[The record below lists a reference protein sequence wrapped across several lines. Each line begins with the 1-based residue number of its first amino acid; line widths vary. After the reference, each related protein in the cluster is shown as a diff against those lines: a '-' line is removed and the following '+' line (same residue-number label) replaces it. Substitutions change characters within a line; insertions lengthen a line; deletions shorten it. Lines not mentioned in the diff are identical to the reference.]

1 MDRKQQKELAALDD
15 FRMVAALLVIAIHTS
30 PLESVSAEGDFFLTR
45 VLARMAVP
53 FFLMVTGQFVL
64 GPVMR
69 GEADAYPKVLRFAKK
84 TALLYALTS
93 LAYLP
98 LGIYAGYYE
107 NLDVFAALRLLVWDG
122 TFYHLWYFPA
132 VLLGMLLVCALLQC
146 FSGRICLGIAAAL
159 YGLGLLG
166 DSYWGLTQQVAWLQD
181 GYEWLFSVFS
191 HTRNG
196 LFLAPLFLL
205 LGARAGEGKQTAQRW
220 PWLACFV
227 VSFAGMT
234 AEAFW
239 LRAQGWQRHDSMYV
253 FLPVVM
259 LCLYRL
265 LLTLRVQTP
274 AAARFRAASMWIYLV
289 HPAVIVLVRGIAKLH
304 PALHILADHALL
316 HYVLDRH
323 DSMYVFLPVVM
334 LCLYRLLLTLRVQ
347 TPAAARFRAASMWIY
362 LVHPAVIVLVRGIAK
377 LHPALHILADH
388 ALLHYVLVSLLSVA
402 MGLVAAGRKGRYKKG
417 RCWSEIDEEA
427 LAENVRA
434 LRAAL
439 PRKAALMPALKADAY
454 GHGAVRMGRA
464 LNRLGV
470 RAFCVACAEEG
481 AALRRGG
488 VRGEI
493 LILGYTHP
501 SEWPRLRRY
510 RLTQSIVDKAYAEEL
525 ARYARRSPFRL
536 PVHVAVDTGMH
547 RLGLDARRPGE
558 IVKVCRLKGLR
569 VTGIFTHLC
578 ASQSRR
584 AEDQAF
590 TREQAKRLDAVLAAL
605 ASAGMRRPKTHLLA
619 SGGVLNYP
627 QLGGEYARVGIAL
640 YGVLSVRSD
649 WNAAGIALRPVLT
662 VKARVAS
669 VRTLRAGEGAGY
681 DLAYVAADR
690 RRIAAVTIGYADG
703 LPRALGE
710 GRGAMLVHGQRAS
723 IVGRICMDQTLIDV
737 TQIEGVRAGDEVV
750 VLGQSG
756 QESISAYDL
765 AEQSG
770 TITNEVL
777 SRLGSRVEKA

>member
-1 MDRKQQKELAALDD
+1 MMDRKQQKELAALDD

-69 GEADAYPKVLRFAKK
+69 GEADAHPKVLRFAKK

-265 LLTLRVQTP
+265 LLTL
-274 AAARFRAASMWIYLV
+274 
-289 HPAVIVLVRGIAKLH
+289 
-304 PALHILADHALL
+304 HA
-316 HYVLDRH
+316 
-323 DSMYVFLPVVM
+323 
-334 LCLYRLLLTLRVQ
+334 Q

-402 MGLVAAGRKGRYKKG
+402 MGLVAAGRRGRYKKG

-427 LAENVRA
+427 LSENVRA

-439 PRKAALMPALKADAY
+439 PRKTALMPALKADAY

-558 IVKVCRLKGLR
+558 IVKVCCLKGLR
-569 VTGIFTHLC
+569 VTGIFMHLC

-590 TREQAKRLDAVLAAL
+590 TREQAKRLDVVLAAL

-640 YGVLSVRSD
+640 YGVLSARSD

-756 QESISAYDL
+756 QESITAYDL
-765 AEQSG
+765 AEPSG

>member
-1 MDRKQQKELAALDD
+1 MMDRKQQKELAALDD

-316 HYVLDRH
+316 HYVL
-323 DSMYVFLPVVM
+323 
-334 LCLYRLLLTLRVQ
+334 
-347 TPAAARFRAASMWIY
+347 
-362 LVHPAVIVLVRGIAK
+362 
-377 LHPALHILADH
+377 
-388 ALLHYVLVSLLSVA
+388 VSLLSVA

-427 LAENVRA
+427 LEENVRA

-590 TREQAKRLDAVLAAL
+590 TREQAKRLDVVLAAL

-640 YGVLSVRSD
+640 YGVLSARSD

-756 QESISAYDL
+756 QELISVYDL

>member
-1 MDRKQQKELAALDD
+1 MMDRKQQKELAALDD

-93 LAYLP
+93 LTYLP

-205 LGARAGEGKQTAQRW
+205 LGARAGEGKQTAHRW

-274 AAARFRAASMWIYLV
+274 AAARFRVASMWIYLV
-289 HPAVIVLVRGIAKLH
+289 HPAVIVLVRG
-304 PALHILADHALL
+304 
-316 HYVLDRH
+316 
-323 DSMYVFLPVVM
+323 M
-334 LCLYRLLLTLRVQ
+334 
-347 TPAAARFRAASMWIY
+347 
-362 LVHPAVIVLVRGIAK
+362 AK

-402 MGLVAAGRKGRYKKG
+402 IGLVAAGRKGRYKKG

-640 YGVLSVRSD
+640 YGVLSARSD

>member
-1 MDRKQQKELAALDD
+1 MMDRKQQKELAALDD

-289 HPAVIVLVRGIAKLH
+289 HPAVIVLVRG
-304 PALHILADHALL
+304 
-316 HYVLDRH
+316 
-323 DSMYVFLPVVM
+323 M
-334 LCLYRLLLTLRVQ
+334 
-347 TPAAARFRAASMWIY
+347 AR
-362 LVHPAVIVLVRGIAK
+362 

-547 RLGLDARRPGE
+547 RLGLDARRLGE

-590 TREQAKRLDAVLAAL
+590 TREQAKRLDVVLAAL

-640 YGVLSVRSD
+640 YGVLSARSD

-669 VRTLRAGEGAGY
+669 VRMLRAGEGAGY

-756 QESISAYDL
+756 QELISVYDL

-770 TITNEVL
+770 TITNEVF

>member
-84 TALLYALTS
+84 TALLYAMTS

-289 HPAVIVLVRGIAKLH
+289 HPAVIVLVRG
-304 PALHILADHALL
+304 
-316 HYVLDRH
+316 
-323 DSMYVFLPVVM
+323 M
-334 LCLYRLLLTLRVQ
+334 
-347 TPAAARFRAASMWIY
+347 AR
-362 LVHPAVIVLVRGIAK
+362 

-640 YGVLSVRSD
+640 YGVLSARSD

-710 GRGAMLVHGQRAS
+710 GRGAMLVHGQRVS

>member
-1 MDRKQQKELAALDD
+1 MMNRKQQKELAALDD

-289 HPAVIVLVRGIAKLH
+289 HPAVIVLVRG
-304 PALHILADHALL
+304 
-316 HYVLDRH
+316 
-323 DSMYVFLPVVM
+323 M
-334 LCLYRLLLTLRVQ
+334 
-347 TPAAARFRAASMWIY
+347 
-362 LVHPAVIVLVRGIAK
+362 AK

-427 LAENVRA
+427 LEENVRA

-590 TREQAKRLDAVLAAL
+590 TREQAKRLDVVLAAL

-640 YGVLSVRSD
+640 YGVLSARSD

-756 QESISAYDL
+756 QELISVYDL

>member
-1 MDRKQQKELAALDD
+1 MMDRKQQKELAALDD

-289 HPAVIVLVRGIAKLH
+289 HPAVIVLVRG
-304 PALHILADHALL
+304 
-316 HYVLDRH
+316 
-323 DSMYVFLPVVM
+323 M
-334 LCLYRLLLTLRVQ
+334 
-347 TPAAARFRAASMWIY
+347 
-362 LVHPAVIVLVRGIAK
+362 AK

-427 LAENVRA
+427 LEENVRA

-590 TREQAKRLDAVLAAL
+590 TREQAKRLDVVLAAL

-640 YGVLSVRSD
+640 YGVLSARSD

-669 VRTLRAGEGAGY
+669 VRMLRAGEGAGY

-756 QESISAYDL
+756 QELISVYDL

-770 TITNEVL
+770 TITNEVF

>member
-289 HPAVIVLVRGIAKLH
+289 HPAVIVLVRG
-304 PALHILADHALL
+304 
-316 HYVLDRH
+316 
-323 DSMYVFLPVVM
+323 M
-334 LCLYRLLLTLRVQ
+334 
-347 TPAAARFRAASMWIY
+347 
-362 LVHPAVIVLVRGIAK
+362 AK

-427 LAENVRA
+427 LEENVRA

-590 TREQAKRLDAVLAAL
+590 TREQAKRLDVVLAAL

-640 YGVLSVRSD
+640 YGVLSARSD

-669 VRTLRAGEGAGY
+669 VRMLRAGEGAGY

-756 QESISAYDL
+756 QELISVYDL

>member
-1 MDRKQQKELAALDD
+1 MMDRKQQKELAALDD

-30 PLESVSAEGDFFLTR
+30 PLESVSVEGDFFLTR

-93 LAYLP
+93 LTYLP

-234 AEAFW
+234 AEAFG

-274 AAARFRAASMWIYLV
+274 AAARFRAVSMWIYLV
-289 HPAVIVLVRGIAKLH
+289 HPAVIVLVRG
-304 PALHILADHALL
+304 
-316 HYVLDRH
+316 
-323 DSMYVFLPVVM
+323 M
-334 LCLYRLLLTLRVQ
+334 
-347 TPAAARFRAASMWIY
+347 
-362 LVHPAVIVLVRGIAK
+362 AK

-640 YGVLSVRSD
+640 YGVLSARSD

>member
-1 MDRKQQKELAALDD
+1 MMNRKQQKELAALDD

-316 HYVLDRH
+316 HYVL
-323 DSMYVFLPVVM
+323 
-334 LCLYRLLLTLRVQ
+334 
-347 TPAAARFRAASMWIY
+347 
-362 LVHPAVIVLVRGIAK
+362 
-377 LHPALHILADH
+377 
-388 ALLHYVLVSLLSVA
+388 VSLLSVA

-590 TREQAKRLDAVLAAL
+590 TREQAKRLDVVLAAL

-640 YGVLSVRSD
+640 YGVLSARSD